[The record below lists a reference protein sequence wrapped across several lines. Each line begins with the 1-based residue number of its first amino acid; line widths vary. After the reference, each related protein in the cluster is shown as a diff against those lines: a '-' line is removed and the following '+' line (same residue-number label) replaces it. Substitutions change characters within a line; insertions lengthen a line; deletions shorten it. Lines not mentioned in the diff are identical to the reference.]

1 MATETEAIEE
11 YIAHQQQ
18 KINELVQ
25 EVMMLETRNHIQDKE
40 LEELNNINKKYK
52 DEINAMRFKRD
63 GVSTL
68 VTDSNLKTRNE
79 TIQTKDNSIN
89 FNNKSIS
96 GKAFSNNMLLRRD

>member
-40 LEELNNINKKYK
+40 LEELNNINNHSCK
-52 DEINAMRFKRD
+52 F
-63 GVSTL
+63 
-68 VTDSNLKTRNE
+68 
-79 TIQTKDNSIN
+79 QQ
-89 FNNKSIS
+89 F
-96 GKAFSNNMLLRRD
+96 